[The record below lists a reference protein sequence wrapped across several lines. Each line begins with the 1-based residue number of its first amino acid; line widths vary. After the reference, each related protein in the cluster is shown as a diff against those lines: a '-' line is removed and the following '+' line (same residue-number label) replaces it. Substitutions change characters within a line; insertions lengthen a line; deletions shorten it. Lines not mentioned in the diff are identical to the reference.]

1 MFANNTGRVIR
12 QQIKK
17 GLAVKLTVLKKP
29 KAY

>member
-1 MFANNTGRVIR
+1 MFVNNTGRVIR

-17 GLAVKLTVLKKP
+17 GLAVELAVLKKP

>member
-1 MFANNTGRVIR
+1 MFVNNTGRVIR

-17 GLAVKLTVLKKP
+17 VLAAELTVLKKP